1 MVQWLTA
8 KGIDT
13 NIIKV
18 NGDKITIDKNGVTIK
33 MLDFLFEDEWG
44 TKTTVMPKRNLI
56 ADHDFS
62 SVPKLNIGNPIIRG
76 LVLDTVYL
84 GKYKETV

>member
-1 MVQWLTA
+1 MVRWLTA

-33 MLDFLFEDEWG
+33 MLDFLLKMNGERKQPLCQNE
-44 TKTTVMPKRNLI
+44 I
-56 ADHDFS
+56 
-62 SVPKLNIGNPIIRG
+62 
-76 LVLDTVYL
+76 
-84 GKYKETV
+84 

>member
-1 MVQWLTA
+1 VKKGNIIAAINFSSEKLEIDVSKVAIHADTMVKWLTA

-33 MLDFLFEDEWG
+33 MLDFLFEDE
-44 TKTTVMPKRNLI
+44 
-56 ADHDFS
+56 
-62 SVPKLNIGNPIIRG
+62 
-76 LVLDTVYL
+76 
-84 GKYKETV
+84 